1 MTNNQYMVKA
11 TENLQ
16 RMSRE
21 PCENI
26 LRIPLRDQPRTTRT
40 LPIDYS
46 TQPYPEYY
54 AA

>member
-1 MTNNQYMVKA
+1 MVKA

-16 RMSRE
+16 RISRE
-21 PCENI
+21 PCENVQ
-26 LRIPLRDQPRTTRT
+26 RVALRDQPGVTYT